1 MLNRRRSEI
10 SNLYECPC
18 CGFAVFQGIDRCE
31 ICEICYWG
39 DDGSDDAIPPE
50 DPLNNLSLEE
60 VRLNFIRHG
69 ASELRRKDVV
79 RSPSSADYQ
88 LREFEIE
95 DGVAIEK
102 KKT

>member
-1 MLNRRRSEI
+1 MANRRRSEI

-31 ICEICYWG
+31 VCEICYWE
-39 DDGSDDAIPPE
+39 DDGSDDGISPE
-50 DPLNNLSLEE
+50 DPLNNVSLEE
-60 VRLNFIRHG
+60 ARLNFIRHG
-69 ASELRRKDVV
+69 ASELRWKDVV
-79 RSPSSADYQ
+79 RSPSSADCR